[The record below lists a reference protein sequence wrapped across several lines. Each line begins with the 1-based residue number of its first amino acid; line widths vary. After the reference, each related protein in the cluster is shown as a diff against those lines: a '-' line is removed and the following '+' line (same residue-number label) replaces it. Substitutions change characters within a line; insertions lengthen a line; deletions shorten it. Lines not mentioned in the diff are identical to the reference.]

1 MPRQVIDEPGSS
13 RPRFQTVRSA
23 RNSKH
28 DVPCGE
34 NCLVYPNGKL
44 DHTPGGVFGK
54 FAQYLELDL
63 KTRPPRDTWVEEK
76 GERRRSKSGRHR
88 NCERPNR
95 FYPDD
100 DDVAE
105 EPIMIFEDGP
115 TMEGV

>member
-1 MPRQVIDEPGSS
+1 MTSPAAKTALSTPTASSTTRQGASS
-13 RPRFQTVRSA
+13 
-23 RNSKH
+23 
-28 DVPCGE
+28 
-34 NCLVYPNGKL
+34 
-44 DHTPGGVFGK
+44 
-54 FAQYLELDL
+54 YLELDL

-76 GERRRSKSGRHR
+76 GKRRRSKSGRHR

-105 EPIMIFEDGP
+105 EPIMDFEDGP